1 MHQIPLTVYT
11 VTPKSLFK
19 LIFFS
24 PWYHISQEPKSDKD
38 DEYVRKINE
47 LMNNPP
53 APGSQR
59 SAGSTP
65 NPALGSEITNLRDSD
80 IQNLFGNISQQQLMQ
95 ILGSGMS
102 SLATLLGPGLVG
114 TIDMYH
120 RLVCVCV
127 CVYVR

>member
-1 MHQIPLTVYT
+1 MLYAI
-11 VTPKSLFK
+11 KNFK
-19 LIFFS
+19 RHS
-24 PWYHISQEPKSDKD
+24 SSQEPKTDKD
-38 DEYVRKINE
+38 DEYARKINE

-102 SLATLLGPGLVG
+102 SLATLLGPGLVH
-114 TIDMYH
+114 TTQ
-120 RLVCVCV
+120 RVRVVNSCVHKLCTAATE
-127 CVYVR
+127 YI